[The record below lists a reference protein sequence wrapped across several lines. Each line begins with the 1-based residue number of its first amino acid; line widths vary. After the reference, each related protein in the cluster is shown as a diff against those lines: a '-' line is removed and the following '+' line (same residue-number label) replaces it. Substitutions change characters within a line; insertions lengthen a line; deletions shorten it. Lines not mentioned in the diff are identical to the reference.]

1 MLFDEAEL
9 QELDKLNKKEAL
21 DHAALAQKPAPKIK
35 HWIAVNAGGMLSIL
49 KYPDP
54 SDKINLVFLE
64 VESKQ
69 MAQKILDIVPG
80 TQKKSLYAKGNYF
93 IPNWQNTPSFSGF
106 CAMNLFSC
114 NSWLSKMITLLGY
127 DLRNSYKILHEPS
140 DLAMKAHKNSSYA
153 QNAQQNQQ
161 IIDEA
166 LKLSRAANR
175 EKQEIET
182 QMMDVKPS
190 SEQLK
195 NIRRSF

>member
-54 SDKINLVFLE
+54 SDKMNLVFLE

-80 TQKKSLYAKGNYF
+80 TQKKIPVRQRQLFHPQLAKHPLIQRFLCHESIFLQLMAFEDDY
-93 IPNWQNTPSFSGF
+93 P
-106 CAMNLFSC
+106 A
-114 NSWLSKMITLLGY
+114 WLRLT
-127 DLRNSYKILHEPS
+127 
-140 DLAMKAHKNSSYA
+140 
-153 QNAQQNQQ
+153 QQ
-161 IIDEA
+161 
-166 LKLSRAANR
+166 L
-175 EKQEIET
+175 
-182 QMMDVKPS
+182 
-190 SEQLK
+190 
-195 NIRRSF
+195 